1 MSNASPSARR
11 LLERGAQE
19 LAQAGV
25 DRSRWEAEVL
35 LRQAIGCS
43 RETLL
48 ADLAEPVEAEATGYF
63 FQLVDRR
70 RGRVPLQ
77 YLLGTQEFWGL
88 EFLVTP
94 AVFIPRPETEGLVEE
109 TIARLGDRSARV
121 ADVGCGSGC
130 VAISI
135 ASSLPNSR
143 VYATEI
149 SPAALAVARENANR
163 NGVSSRIEFLQGDL
177 LAPLVSMS
185 TPPVLDLVVSNPPY
199 VPEVDMAGLQPE
211 VKEHEPRVALAAGP
225 DGLDAMRRLLP
236 QAKSVLAPGGLVLLE
251 IGMGMEQ
258 RVKDLI
264 AETGLSW
271 ETTVPD
277 LQGFPRVVVAVK
289 PQTGQPD

>member
-1 MSNASPSARR
+1 MSKASPSARR

-19 LAQAGV
+19 LEQAGV

-48 ADLAEPVEAEATGYF
+48 ADLAEPVGAEAAGYF

-88 EFLVTP
+88 EFVVTP

-130 VAISI
+130 VAVSI
-135 ASSLPNSR
+135 ASSLPNAQ

-149 SPAALAVARENANR
+149 SPAALAVAGENANR

-177 LAPLVSMS
+177 LAPLVAKS
-185 TPPVLDLVVSNPPY
+185 TPPILDVVVSNPPY

-236 QAKSVLAPGGLVLLE
+236 QARSLLAPRGLVLLE
-251 IGMGMEQ
+251 IGMGMEE
-258 RVKDLI
+258 RVKTLI
-264 AETGLSW
+264 TETGLVW
-271 ETTVPD
+271 EKTVPD
-277 LQGFPRVVVAVK
+277 LQGFPRIVVAVK
-289 PQTGQPD
+289 G